1 MGRVSQIRFKNIK
14 SECYSQKRKKSFI
27 FIMILGAVH
36 GFHESSFLVF
46 MINLDTLEHIMENL
60 VRNYA
65 GVVTILCDVIW
76 VFFSGISMVKQTFSE
91 SLNKHSLIQFANTN
105 HSSVDVL
112 LSVGR
117 IRWVWEICISFIVF
131 GFFVWS

>member
-76 VFFSGISMVKQTFSE
+76 VFFFRDFDGKT
-91 SLNKHSLIQFANTN
+91 
-105 HSSVDVL
+105 DL
-112 LSVGR
+112 LR
-117 IRWVWEICISFIVF
+117 IAE
-131 GFFVWS
+131 